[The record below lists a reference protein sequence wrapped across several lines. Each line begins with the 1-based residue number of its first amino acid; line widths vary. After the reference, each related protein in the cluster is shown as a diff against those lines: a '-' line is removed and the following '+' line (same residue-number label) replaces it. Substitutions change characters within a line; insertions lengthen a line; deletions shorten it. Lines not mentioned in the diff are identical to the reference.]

1 MLYTHVIALAV
12 MGTALAASGC
22 GESSKGTST
31 ASQATSAAATGS
43 TGARITVAE
52 KPGKQLSRSELVAQG
67 DAICYRLNTRRSA
80 ITMSRPGDYER
91 FVPALAAYELAGATE
106 MGRLV
111 PPASM
116 ADDWQKMVAGSRT
129 VADATGRFRTY
140 AEANAGKLAHTMDLV
155 LGKGIDELTH
165 AARHS
170 GFKECSH
177 FA

>member
-1 MLYTHVIALAV
+1 MLYKHVIALAV
-12 MGTALAASGC
+12 MGTAFAVSGC

-31 ASQATSAAATGS
+31 ASQATIAVATGS
-43 TGARITVAE
+43 TGARVTVAE

-67 DAICYRLNTRRSA
+67 DAICYRLNAKRSA
-80 ITMSRPGDYER
+80 ITLSRPGDYER
-91 FVPALAAYELAGATE
+91 LVPPLAAYELAGATE

-116 ADDWQKMVAGSRT
+116 ASDWQKMVAGSRT
-129 VADATGRFRTY
+129 IANATGRFRTY
-140 AEANAGKLAHTMDLV
+140 AEANAGKLAHAIDLV

-165 AARHS
+165 AAKHA